1 MLEALMKFLV
11 DYAVAE
17 WMIAAL
23 GVFAIV
29 IMADRVKALF
39 FDYALPAEPFMKQ
52 VTKLMQEDRIEEA
65 LTFCA
70 ANEKKPLAYVV
81 KRILERS
88 DRDEK
93 AISQSLDI
101 ASSEVAPKLVKRLS
115 QIQMVSNVVTL
126 VGLFGTVVGL
136 IVAFKAI
143 GSDAIDPAM
152 KQTLLA
158 SGISIAMS
166 ATAAALLVAIP
177 VMVGY
182 TFLYDKQT
190 KLFAEIDENSQKVV
204 EMLRDRVYM
213 PYRTDGAYPTAL
225 HVEKM
230 NAKGMPL
237 PKAPKV
243 S

>member
-1 MLEALMKFLV
+1 MEALMKFLV
-11 DYAVAE
+11 DYMVAE
-17 WMIAAL
+17 WSIGLLGLFAL
-23 GVFAIV
+23 V
-29 IMADRVKALF
+29 IMGERYKALF
-39 FDYALPAEPFMKQ
+39 IDYALPAEPFMKQ
-52 VTKLMQEDRIEEA
+52 VTKLVQEDRVEEA
-65 LTFCA
+65 LTFCS
-70 ANEKKPLAYVV
+70 ANEKKPLAYVI

-115 QIQMVSNVVTL
+115 QVQMVSNVVTL
-126 VGLFGTVVGL
+126 VGLFGTVIGL

-143 GSDAIDPAM
+143 GADNVDPSM

-177 VMVGY
+177 VMVIY
-182 TFLYDKQT
+182 TFLYDRQT
-190 KLFAEIDENSQKVV
+190 KLFAEIDENSLKVI

-213 PYRTDGAYPTAL
+213 PFKTDGAYPTSL

-230 NAKGMPL
+230 KGAGMPV
-237 PKAPKV
+237 PKPPKV

>member
-1 MLEALMKFLV
+1 METLMNFLV
-11 DYAVAE
+11 EYKVAE
-17 WMIAAL
+17 VAILCL
-23 GVFAIV
+23 GLFA
-29 IMADRVKALF
+29 MAIIIDRFRALF
-39 FDYALPAEPFMKQ
+39 FEYALPAEPFMKQ
-52 VTKLMQEDRIEEA
+52 VTKLMQEDRVEEA
-65 LTFCA
+65 LTFCS
-70 ANEKKPLAYVV
+70 ANDKKPLAHVI
-81 KRILERS
+81 KRVLERS

-143 GSDAIDPAM
+143 GSDTIDPSM

-177 VMVGY
+177 VMVLY

-190 KLFAEIDENSQKVV
+190 KLFAEIDEHSQKVV
-204 EMLRDRVYM
+204 EMLRDRIYM
-213 PYRTDGAYPTAL
+213 PFKTDGAYPTTL
-225 HVEKM
+225 HTDKM
-230 NAKGMPL
+230 NGKGAPH
-237 PKAPKV
+237 KAPKV

>member
-1 MLEALMKFLV
+1 LFAFAL
-11 DYAVAE
+11 
-17 WMIAAL
+17 I
-23 GVFAIV
+23 G
-29 IMADRVKALF
+29 DRVKTLF

-52 VTKLMQEDRIEEA
+52 VTKLMQEDRVEEA
-65 LTFCA
+65 LTFCS
-70 ANEKKPLAYVV
+70 ANEKKPLAYII
-81 KRILERS
+81 KRVLERS
-88 DRDEK
+88 DRDDK
-93 AISQSLDI
+93 AIQQSLDI
-101 ASSEVAPKLVKRLS
+101 ASSEMAPKLVKRLGL
-115 QIQMVSNVVTL
+115 IQMVSNVVTL

-143 GSDAIDPAM
+143 GSDSIDPSM

-166 ATAAALLVAIP
+166 ATACALLVAIP
-177 VMVGY
+177 VMVFY

-190 KLFAEIDENSQKVV
+190 KLFSEIDENTQKVL

-213 PYRTDGAYPTAL
+213 PFKTDGAYPTSL

-230 NAKGMPL
+230 NGKGAPSI
-237 PKAPKV
+237 KAPKV

>member
-1 MLEALMKFLV
+1 MDNLMKFIA
-11 DYAVAE
+11 DN
-17 WMIAAL
+17 MIAEI
-23 GVFAIV
+23 AIGL
-29 IMADRVKALF
+29 IGLYSIGLIIDRVKALF

-52 VTKLMQEDRIEEA
+52 VTKLLQEDRVEEA
-65 LTFCA
+65 LTFCS

-101 ASSEVAPKLVKRLS
+101 ASSEVAPKLVKRLG
-115 QIQMVSNVVTL
+115 QVQMVSNVVTL
-126 VGLFGTVVGL
+126 VGLFGTVIGL

-143 GSDAIDPAM
+143 GSDSIDPSM

-177 VMVGY
+177 TMFCY
-182 TFLYDKQT
+182 TFLYDKQSR
-190 KLFAEIDENSQKVV
+190 LFSEIDENSQKVI
-204 EMLRDRVYM
+204 ELLRDRVYA
-213 PYRTDGAYPTAL
+213 PFKTDSAYPTAL
-225 HVEKM
+225 HADKV
-230 NAKGMPL
+230 AKTPPPM
-237 PKAPKV
+237 KNSKV

>member
-1 MLEALMKFLV
+1 MEALMKFLV
-11 DYAVAE
+11 DYAIAE
-17 WMIAAL
+17 WSILAL
-23 GVFAIV
+23 GVFSFA
-29 IMADRVKALF
+29 IMAERYKALF
-39 FDYALPAEPFMKQ
+39 IDYALPAEPFMKQ
-52 VTKLMQEDRIEEA
+52 VTKLIQEDRVEEA
-65 LTFCA
+65 LTFCS

-115 QIQMVSNVVTL
+115 QVQMVSNVVTL

-143 GSDAIDPAM
+143 GSDTIDPAM

-177 VMVGY
+177 VMVIY

-190 KLFAEIDENSQKVV
+190 KLFSEIDEHSQKVI

-213 PYRTDGAYPTAL
+213 PFKTDGAYPTSL

-230 NAKGMPL
+230 KGAGMPA
-237 PKAPKV
+237 PKPPKV